1 MPSQREQATQKRR
14 CGRDEKQNMTLSQ
27 EEPEQ
32 IGSFKNSRWEI
43 PACSGRKLRVNGRA
57 KVPAERSGLIP
68 RLEKSF
74 SDMPRFSLATAS
86 LRVTGSSLCRLTAVI
101 CNNLIFHLHLKTSYV
116 QLLYTSGQWFWPFDP
131 PAWGARIL
139 RCRCKS
145 NSLPLVFISSS
156 SGWLKMQIETSAHAA
171 RLLVFMLSLNK
182 WKRPWHKC
190 IIRKFFK
197 SWKGGKKCL
206 QAMSVTREGKGGFT
220 V

>member
-1 MPSQREQATQKRR
+1 MPSQREQAPQKRR

-68 RLEKSF
+68 RLERSF

-86 LRVTGSSLCRLTAVI
+86 LRMTGSSLCRLTAVI
-101 CNNLIFHLHLKTSYV
+101 CNNLIFHLHLNTSYV
-116 QLLYTSGQWFWPFDP
+116 QLLYTSGWFWPCDP
-131 PAWGARIL
+131 PAWGAWSLWYRY
-139 RCRCKS
+139 KS
-145 NSLPLVFISSS
+145 NSLPLVVISSS
-156 SGWLKMQIETSAHAA
+156 SGWLKMQIETSAHTA
-171 RLLVFMLSLNK
+171 RLLVFRLSLGK
-182 WKRPWHKC
+182 WKRLWNKC

-197 SWKGGKKCL
+197 PWKGGKKCL
-206 QAMSVTREGKGGFT
+206 QAMSVTREGKGEFT